1 MAFSDLF
8 FLFRFLPIFL
18 IIYYVVPAGYRLLVL
33 LAGSLFFYGYG
44 DPRHIL
50 LLIASVG
57 VNIALGEWMCR
68 KRETMEEQGDRR
80 LLFLIIAL
88 DAGLLAGFK
97 VLNAFVPG
105 SPLPLGLSFYT
116 FKMISFQIDL
126 YRGEIKKKPRI
137 LETAAYFI
145 IFPQMVSGP
154 IMRYRSGLTAGLKR
168 EGRGMTLEQGLG
180 WLAVGLATK
189 VLLADRLA
197 ILWKDIQGIGFESI
211 STPLAWLGAVGYS
224 MYLYFDFWGYS
235 LMAAGIGVM
244 LGLPWIQNFDA
255 PYASRSVAE
264 FWRRWHMTLGSFFR
278 DYLYI
283 PLGGSR
289 GGEVKTMRNLLVV
302 WLVTGIWHG
311 GSRNFLLWGLMLFL
325 LIMIERLWLGKI
337 FARIPALGHLWVLAV
352 IPITWVFF
360 AITDLEQLIL
370 YLGRMFPI
378 FGGEGIAVNTRDI
391 WKYLEMYGTY
401 LAAGVIWCIPAVF
414 RFYEK
419 HRKHP
424 AMVILTVA
432 AFWFS
437 VYCVVSMG
445 NNPFVYLMF

>member
-50 LLIASVG
+50 LLIVSVG
-57 VNIALGEWMCR
+57 VNIALAEWMCR
-68 KRETMEEQGDRR
+68 RRETMEEQGDRR
-80 LLFLIIAL
+80 ILFLILVL
-88 DAGLLAGFK
+88 DAGLLTGFK

-126 YRGEIKKKPRI
+126 YRGEIKKKPKI

-145 IFPQMVSGP
+145 LFPQMVSGP

-168 EGRGMTLEQGLG
+168 EGRGTALEQGLG

-244 LGLPWIQNFDA
+244 LGLPWIQNFDS
-255 PYASRSVAE
+255 PYTSRSVAE

-289 GGEVKTMRNLLVV
+289 GGEVKTMRNLLIV

-311 GSRNFLLWGLMLFL
+311 GSRNFLFWGLLLFL
-325 LIMIERLWLGKI
+325 LIMTERLWLGKV
-337 FARIPALGHLWVLAV
+337 FAKIPALGHLWVLAV
-352 IPITWVFF
+352 IPITWIFF

-370 YLGRMFPI
+370 YLGRMFPF

-391 WKYLEMYGTY
+391 WKYLEMYGIY
-401 LAAGVIWCIPAVF
+401 LTAGVIWCIPAMF

-424 AMVILTVA
+424 VLVVLTVA

>member
-8 FLFRFLPIFL
+8 FLFRFLPVFL
-18 IIYYVVPAGYRLLVL
+18 IIYYAVPAGYRMLVL

-44 DPRHIL
+44 DLRHIF
-50 LLIASVG
+50 LLIVSMG
-57 VNIALGEWMCR
+57 VNIALAGWMYR
-68 KRETMEEQGDRR
+68 KRETVEGKGDRR
-80 LLFLIIAL
+80 ILFLILAL

-97 VLNAFVPG
+97 AWNAFEPG

-126 YRGEIKKKPRI
+126 YRGVMQKKPRV
-137 LETAAYFI
+137 LETAVYFTL
-145 IFPQMVSGP
+145 FPQIASGP
-154 IMRYRSGLTAGLKR
+154 IMRYRSGLIAGLKR
-168 EGRGMTLEQGLG
+168 EGRWMSLEQGLG
-180 WLAVGLATK
+180 WFAIGLATK
-189 VLLADRLA
+189 VLLADRLD

-211 STPLAWLGAVGYS
+211 STALAWLGAFGYS

-235 LMAAGIGVM
+235 LMAAGIGIM

-255 PYASRSVAE
+255 PYASRSVGE

-289 GGEVKTMRNLLVV
+289 GGEVKTMRNLLIV

-325 LIMIERLWLGKI
+325 LIMIERLWLGKV
-337 FARIPALGHLWVLAV
+337 FTKIPVLGHLWVLAV
-352 IPITWVFF
+352 IPITWIFF
-360 AITDLEQLIL
+360 AITDLEQLIV
-370 YLGRMFPI
+370 YLGRMFPVI
-378 FGGEGIAVNTRDI
+378 GGEGIAVNPRDI
-391 WKYLEMYGTY
+391 WKYLELYGKY

-414 RFYEK
+414 RFYET
-419 HRKHP
+419 HRRNLLIL
-424 AMVILTVA
+424 ILTAVL
-432 AFWFS
+432 FWIS
-437 VYCVVSMG
+437 VYCIVSMG